1 MGDERARDRFA
12 GPALGV
18 PGRGGLARLGREPT
32 GDEQRFQALRL
43 GTGAQE
49 VHPINQSRVDRPRQ
63 RGVEFRTMN
72 VRHWDRIVAAWVAGN
87 ERSESLAYSADVPA
101 QQGFGVGVTP
111 GS

>member
-1 MGDERARDRFA
+1 
-12 GPALGV
+12 
-18 PGRGGLARLGREPT
+18 
-32 GDEQRFQALRL
+32 
-43 GTGAQE
+43 
-49 VHPINQSRVDRPRQ
+49 
-63 RGVEFRTMN
+63 MN